1 MFYSILILATAALT
15 SAQNGSTGGYYST
28 SGPLEIDPN
37 SVSPDLRQ
45 AWCRGQQNNCP
56 KICGGPD
63 AGLGAAYPN
72 QCDPVSKRT
81 SSISL
86 THEHDQCCEC
96 ETAADMIN

>member
-1 MFYSILILATAALT
+1 MFYSILILAAAALT
-15 SAQNGSTGGYYST
+15 SAQNGSSSGYYST

-37 SVSPDLRQ
+37 SVSQDLRM

-72 QCDPVSKRT
+72 SCDPVSKRARHL
-81 SSISL
+81 L
-86 THEHDQCCEC
+86 TTRAHVDVN
-96 ETAADMIN
+96 AR